1 MNFLRRLGNAI
12 KRFFTGG
19 GSRSNSGSS
28 NRSSGRSYT
37 PRYTGGS
44 TRSYSGGGGF
54 RSSSQMSLRERLE
67 EDRKKK
73 RQQERQNAYKVKE
86 TPKKSTVIE
95 TTNRTQDN
103 KTTVAENRKRL
114 LNDRKAF
121 QTATRQSSFNKAL
134 KNGTEKQKLALEA
147 QKKRQQERADWH
159 KATNNRF
166 NVGEKGIS
174 KEERAKRRQNVK
186 SQIRSADTAVAEAK
200 HQMKYHRGAESFA
213 RGALS
218 GVTFGASELGAKKLT
233 KGEFKKAEEVYQ
245 KNKSKGA
252 EAVGEVAGSLA
263 SFGLTSGASKAVV
276 KKALPKAVKGAVSKG
291 GTKITAKLASNKL
304 IRKAAEK
311 EVANAVA
318 KGTMKEASKEAI
330 ERVAKSKAKEL
341 VANLAED
348 AAVNVTTGAIMD
360 VNKAATTAKN
370 KKEFAK
376 EMGKSAAANVVL
388 GTGATVGLPAAGK
401 AIKRALGGVTEG
413 SNTAIK
419 SLIKNASDNADDVA
433 EKAVKNVA
441 KDAKRAKKAITANDL
456 ARRAERNVDNA
467 SERVDIRNMA
477 RNDNIDER
485 LERLAAEGR
494 DTDVVVGQSGNRAT
508 PREVKKSA
516 DVMQGYQSTGH
527 KRKVSETTKRA
538 KALLDS
544 GDIRGAKEE
553 ISRTVD
559 DIVRKT
565 KVVEDLDPTTKEI
578 QEEIRN
584 TRIRIPDRE
593 KYTQGYLAGG
603 YNELRKQNFG
613 SLNITKD
620 GTDVDDLWLE
630 LQERYGTTLFPDDI
644 DNTADQLQYLIN
656 FSKAKGR
663 GYDIAEDEADYLRR
677 ELTDSLWESAN
688 EGREHAPFDANEEDF
703 LTEQA
708 ASRPFDEE
716 ELAELERNMPIE
728 EDIQPTDNIQP
739 TRDNEPYAMVSE
751 GAEGINPDTPRD
763 TARAIAQDIAED
775 RTSRTRTPDFET
787 EAVDDALPK
796 GTRKAREVHENIH
809 GEKIGKGD
817 KAPTTDEI
825 YDAYKDYHV
834 SQGTDSRRKRSR
846 AAASQINMMSTEA
859 EKELRQRLVEQGEL
873 DYDTIFTPELY
884 DKISTEFKEDGEH
897 WIDRIVDASD
907 DLKKISVDEA
917 PEMQARAEY
926 LMAVLDPSAD
936 EAAEEAYSAAFK
948 LAKGIASKS
957 GQTLNLRRNFVKL
970 TKAGKIESAV
980 DDLVDILDSSIG
992 FNRKYKKE
1000 MPKGRY
1006 DRINFIKGKIMDNAE
1021 IKKAV
1026 TALVDA
1032 KNVDDVSEAYTELFY
1047 QLNKQNPKSVLDIVQ
1062 ELRYLNM
1069 LGNPKT
1075 HIRNVLG
1082 SAFFSPMRQL
1092 SNTLRSGI
1100 EDSAMLKNYLEN
1112 SGAGGLENEI
1122 TKHGKMSVQAMVE
1135 ANRKNPTT
1143 EAGKAA
1149 KDAFETNK
1157 KDLLGSVK
1165 YDTPQY
1171 KGRAK
1176 TLSGKMLDR
1185 LADFNSNWLSKEDD
1199 FFKEKAFK
1207 ENYIKMYNRYLKDGK
1222 PITEKVKRRIEQ
1234 EAMQEAQIAT
1244 FNEYNGF
1251 AKWLSDITKNA
1262 TDANATFGQRA
1273 AGVGVNAIMPFTK
1286 IPANLAKQSINY
1298 SPIGIAKG
1306 MAGIKNAARS
1316 GDAQALNRAIDS
1328 LASGI
1333 TGTGVFGLG
1342 MLLGKTTDMFTTNV
1356 GKDDPAAKFKKG
1368 QGVQNYSITF
1378 KDPITKETH
1387 SYTLDWLVPTSATFF
1402 AGVEMA
1408 NQLSKGDFNLLSV
1421 GGDWG
1426 AVMSR
1431 LAEPVMETSMLS
1443 GLHGM
1448 LETMR
1453 GGYGGD
1459 DELGAIHI
1467 LLRETAQSYMNSLIP
1482 TFMGQVART
1491 AYSSDKQVVGDNDWE
1506 YFRNSLKSKTGLAGE
1521 NALTKKLGIETL
1533 GADTDLYGNVK
1544 NEKNSTGDYVASA
1557 LKNFLSPANIQKVDL
1572 SELDRNKIAEY
1583 ERRVKAGENPE
1594 DLAYLFPKKQYKK
1607 AFDLKDEQIKM
1618 SNKDLSTYN
1627 QAKTK
1632 GGEEGM
1638 RYILENIMFNRYELN
1653 EKGKKIPT
1661 ADALTKEQKADLMAQ
1676 FRGKSMREVEEW
1688 LYAQPEFQN
1697 ATEAERRKAINGL
1710 WSLSAQGKA
1719 NASQRVGEQAVYEAQ
1734 GKDVNEYNFK
1744 NELSEKKI
1752 ANLMP
1757 YVEAGVLTYE
1767 EAVDFARNA
1776 GKTYY
1781 YENEDGGSSQTYYNK
1796 KQMIEY
1802 LIAKG
1807 YSYEK
1812 AEALFNSFKASNA
1825 KPYSG
1830 NNLSSG
1836 RGRRR
1841 GYRRRGYR
1849 RRGGGGGSSNASKY
1863 ATAKVNPNDF
1873 KAKNTKLSTVISTT
1887 DNGKIAVPKA
1897 KKTSTKVKPPTTKLK
1912 KYEV

>member
-1 MNFLRRLGNAI
+1 MKFFQRI
-12 KRFFTGG
+12 KRAWRKLTGG
-19 GSRSNSGSS
+19 GNSS
-28 NRSSGRSYT
+28 NKATTRRSA
-37 PRYTGGS
+37 S
-44 TRSYSGGGGF
+44 TERTVTSRKDGGGGYYGGARYESDRAQEKAERKRQEERANAF
-54 RSSSQMSLRERLE
+54 KAKKAEIKSLVKSSPQN
-67 EDRKKK
+67 EDEKKK
-73 RQQERQNAYKVKE
+73 KVE
-86 TPKKSTVIE
+86 
-95 TTNRTQDN
+95 Q
-103 KTTVAENRKRL
+103 NRKRL
-114 LNDRKAF
+114 IEERRK
-121 QTATRQSSFNKAL
+121 FNKATREQSMS
-134 KNGTEKQKLALEA
+134 KAVATGTEKQKLALNA
-147 QKKRQQERADWH
+147 QKELSDARKKRQARLKEWH
-159 KATNNRF
+159 EVTGNRF
-166 NVGEKGIS
+166 NVNEKGIS
-174 KEERAKRRQNVK
+174 AEERQRRRQNVK
-186 SQIRSADTAVAEAK
+186 SQTSDEKTAVAEAK
-200 HQMKYHRGAESFA
+200 YQMKHHKVAESFA

-218 GVTFGASELGAKKLT
+218 GVTFGASDLVAKKGT

-252 EAVGEVAGSLA
+252 ETVGEIAGSLA

-291 GTKITAKLASNKL
+291 GTKMTAKLASNKL
-304 IRKAAEK
+304 IQKAAEK

-318 KGTMKEASKEAI
+318 KGTMKEATKEAV

-376 EMGKSAAANVVL
+376 EMGKSAAANIAL

-413 SNTAIK
+413 SNAAIK
-419 SLIKNASDNADDVA
+419 SLVKNASDSADDVA
-433 EKAVKNVA
+433 EKAVKTVA
-441 KDAKRAKKAITANDL
+441 KDTKKSINANDL
-456 ARRAERNVDNA
+456 ARRAERNISNA
-467 SERVDIRNMA
+467 DERVDIRNMA
-477 RNDNIDER
+477 RRDDIDES
-485 LERLAAEGR
+485 LERIVASGGK
-494 DTDVVVGQSGNRAT
+494 DTEVVTGQSRTTANTQRQ
-508 PREVKKSA
+508 VKKPA

-527 KRKVSETTKRA
+527 KKKVSATTKRA
-538 KALLDS
+538 KELIEQ

-559 DIVRKT
+559 DVVSKA
-565 KVVEDLDPTTKEI
+565 KVVQELDDDIKNIQSDL
-578 QEEIRN
+578 RN
-584 TRIRIPDRE
+584 IGVSISDRD
-593 KYTQGYLAGG
+593 KASTGYMFGG
-603 YNELRKQNFG
+603 HNELRKRNFG
-613 SLNITKD
+613 NLKIRNGK
-620 GTDVDDLWLE
+620 TDIDDVWLD
-630 LQERYGTTLFPDDI
+630 LQSRYGTSLFPEEI
-644 DNTADQLQYLIN
+644 DNIEDQLNYLIDL
-656 FSKAKGR
+656 SRAKGK

-677 ELTDSLWESAN
+677 ELADSLWESAN
-688 EGREHAPFDANEEDF
+688 EGREHAPFDVDEEQM

-716 ELAELERNMPIE
+716 ELAELERTIPTD
-728 EDIQPTDNIQP
+728 DIQPTDNIQP
-739 TRDNEPYAMVSE
+739 SGENEPYTMVNE

-763 TARAIAQDIAED
+763 TARAIAQDMAEGN
-775 RTSRTRTPDFET
+775 TSRTRTPDFET
-787 EAVDDALPK
+787 EAVNDALPR
-796 GTRKAREVHENIH
+796 GTREARKAHENIH

-825 YDAYKDYHV
+825 YDAYKDYHI
-834 SQGTDSRRKRSR
+834 SQGTESRRKRSR
-846 AAASQINMMSTEA
+846 AAASQINMMSTDA

-884 DKISTEFKEDGEH
+884 DKISTEFKEDAEH

-926 LMAVLDPSAD
+926 LMAVLDPSSD

-948 LAKGIASKS
+948 LAKGISSKS
-957 GQTLNLRRNFVKL
+957 GQALNLRRNFVKL
-970 TKAGKIESAV
+970 TRAGKIESAV

-1006 DRINFIKGKIMDNAE
+1006 DRINFIKGKIMENAK
-1021 IKKAV
+1021 IKQAV

-1032 KNVDDVSEAYTELFY
+1032 KNEDAVSEAYTELLY
-1047 QLNKQNPKSVLDIVQ
+1047 QLNKQNPKSALDIIQ
-1062 ELRYLNM
+1062 EVRYLNM

-1082 SAFFSPMRQL
+1082 STFFVPMRQL
-1092 SNTLRSGI
+1092 SNTLRAGI
-1100 EDSAMLKNYLEN
+1100 EDSTILKNYLKN
-1112 SGAGGLENEI
+1112 NGASGIENEI
-1122 TKHGKMSVQAMVE
+1122 TRHGKMSVQAMVE

-1149 KDAFETNK
+1149 KDAFETVK
-1157 KDLLGSVK
+1157 RDLLGSAK

-1176 TLSGKMLDR
+1176 TLSGKLLDR
-1185 LADFNSNWLSKEDD
+1185 VADFNSNLLSKEDD

-1222 PITEKVKRRIEQ
+1222 PITEKVKRKIEL
-1234 EAMQEAQIAT
+1234 EAIQEAQIAT

-1251 AKWLSDITKNA
+1251 AKWLNGITKYA

-1273 AGVGVNAIMPFTK
+1273 AGIGVNAIMPFTK
-1286 IPANLAKQSINY
+1286 VPANLAKQSINY
-1298 SPIGIAKG
+1298 SPLGIAKG

-1316 GDAQALNRAIDS
+1316 GDAVALNKAIDS
-1328 LASGI
+1328 LASGV

-1356 GKDDPAAKFKKG
+1356 GKNDPAAKFEKG

-1378 KDPITKETH
+1378 KDPITNETH
-1387 SYTLDWLVPTSATFF
+1387 SYTLDWLVPISATFF
-1402 AGVEMA
+1402 SGIEMA

-1467 LLRETAQSYMNSLIP
+1467 LLRETAQSYLNSLIP
-1482 TFMGQVART
+1482 TLAGQVART
-1491 AYSSDKQVVGDNDWE
+1491 AYKSDMQVAGDSDWE
-1506 YFRNSLKSKTGLAGE
+1506 YFRNSIKSKSGLA
-1521 NALTKKLGIETL
+1521 NTNILGDSL

-1557 LKNFLSPANIQKVDL
+1557 VKNFLSPANIQKVDL
-1572 SELDRNKIAEY
+1572 SQLDKQKLAEY
-1583 ERRVKAGENPE
+1583 ERRVKDGEDPE

-1607 AFDLKDEQIKM
+1607 TFKLGDEQIQM
-1618 SNKDLSTYN
+1618 SNKELSTYN
-1627 QAKTK
+1627 QAKTT

-1638 RYILENIMFNRYELN
+1638 RYILENIMFNRYELDS
-1653 EKGKKIPT
+1653 KGKKVPT
-1661 ADALTKEQKADLMAQ
+1661 ADALTKEQKADLMSQ
-1676 FRGKSMREVEEW
+1676 FKGKSMREVEEW
-1688 LYAQPEFQN
+1688 LYEQPEFKN
-1697 ATEAERRKAINGL
+1697 ATEAERKKAINGL
-1710 WSLSAQGKA
+1710 WTLSGQGKA
-1719 NASQRVGEQAVYEAQ
+1719 NASQRVGEQAVIKAQ
-1734 GKDVNEYNFK
+1734 GGDINEYNFK
-1744 NELSEKKI
+1744 NELSDKKI
-1752 ANLMP
+1752 DNLMP

-1802 LIAKG
+1802 LVQKG
-1807 YSYEK
+1807 YSHEK

-1830 NNLSSG
+1830 NSLSSG
-1836 RGRRR
+1836 RRGYGRR
-1841 GYRRRGYR
+1841 GYGRRSYR
-1849 RRGGGGGSSNASKY
+1849 RRGGGGSSS
-1863 ATAKVNPNDF
+1863 TGAKVKTSDF
-1873 KAKNTKLSTVISTT
+1873 KAKKQTYKSMVS
-1887 DNGKIAVPKA
+1887 GKSSNRSRLKT
-1897 KKTSTKVKPPTTKLK
+1897 KTSTKVKPPTPKMK